1 MTFQKDYCQLQT
13 ENDKNIQVMEK
24 FFIFKKKL

>member
-1 MTFQKDYCQLQT
+1 MTFQKDYYQLQT

>member
-24 FFIFKKKL
+24 FFKFKKKL